1 MQRYNGTY
9 AKVNLINIKEN
20 VEKIISKYNKYKYYF
35 GVVKADSYGHF
46 DNKVISAVVKGGVN
60 YLCVSSLKEALKI
73 REKFKNIP
81 ILCLGV
87 IEPKYL
93 DVCVKNDITIT
104 VVSEEY
110 LDSILNG
117 KNRNFDSRINLNKLK
132 IHIKLDSGMNRLGI
146 KDEVEFKNVYNKILN
161 SNLLLEGIFTHIC
174 SSSDEYYTKKQ
185 FEKFENMVKLIDLS
199 KVKIIHLAN
208 SETLVNYE
216 KIKFVNG
223 CRLGIIMYGFTK
235 EKSLNLK
242 STFSV
247 YSKVV
252 QIKNIKKGESIGYD
266 SLYTAKEDEK
276 IAIVQIGYA
285 DGIIRKN
292 TGRYVY
298 IYDKKYAIIGNIC
311 MDMLMI
317 KVDDSVKL
325 YDEVIILK
333 DVEHIESVAKYI
345 GTIPYE
351 IMCNITK
358 RVERVYEG
366 ESLI

>member
-9 AKVNLINIKEN
+9 AKVNLLNIKEN

-46 DNKVISAVVKGGVN
+46 DNKVVSAVIKGGVN

-87 IEPKYL
+87 ISPMYL

-110 LDSILNG
+110 LDSILNS
-117 KNRNFDSRINLNKLK
+117 KSRNFDSKINLNKLK
-132 IHIKLDSGMNRLGI
+132 IHVKLDTGMNRLGI
-146 KDEVEFKNVYNKILN
+146 KDKDEFVNVYNKILN

-174 SSSDEYYTKKQ
+174 SSSDKYYTKKQ
-185 FEKFENMVKLIDLS
+185 FEKFEEMLKLIDLS
-199 KVKIIHLAN
+199 KVKIVHFAN

-216 KIKFVNG
+216 KSKFVNG
-223 CRLGIIMYGFTK
+223 CRLGIIMYGVTN
-235 EKSLNLK
+235 EKSLGLK

-247 YSKVV
+247 YSQVV
-252 QIKNIKKGESIGYD
+252 QIKNIQKGECVGYD
-266 SLYTAKEDEK
+266 STYIAKGDEK
-276 IAIVQIGYA
+276 IGIVQIGYA
-285 DGIIRKN
+285 DGITRKN

-298 IYDKKYAIIGNIC
+298 INGRKYVIVGNIC
-311 MDMLMI
+311 MDMLMVKI
-317 KVDDSVKL
+317 DDSVKL
-325 YDEVIILK
+325 YDEVTILK
-333 DVEHIESVAKYI
+333 DVEHIQDVANYL

-351 IMCNITK
+351 IICNISK
-358 RVERVYEG
+358 RVERVYYG
-366 ESLI
+366 ENLI